1 MVKRNILA
9 ELEGVPEQ
17 GRVAALIDY
26 ARARCE
32 FMRCPFTAWLLMDEA
47 YMQRAYLRDAAMAQ
61 FKKWCRACNEPR
73 SVNNAARFVLR
84 REGLL

>member
-1 MVKRNILA
+1 MRRDILA
-9 ELEGVPEQ
+9 ELQAAPVTA
-17 GRVAALIDY
+17 RVQSLVEY

-47 YMQRAYLRDAAMAQ
+47 YMQRTAKRDAAMSD

-84 REGLL
+84 REGML